1 MDRPAAPA
9 PSSTAPSSTAPS
21 RTAPSRT
28 SPTAARRTGAR
39 RTARAV
45 LALACVLPLA
55 ACGLRLETPPPVE
68 PSPDALEQVRG
79 RTVADALG
87 LAADADAVAA
97 GTPEGPARTVLLD
110 VAAFSRQHADAA
122 GGVYDSG
129 LPDPEPSA
137 STAPPPA
144 PAADAAALVA
154 ELADDAATAA
164 ADADEVA
171 DGPLARLVASVAT
184 SRAELADRLADATGL
199 PRPESAGPA
208 DAPADT
214 QDGGTPDAGTPD
226 AGATGTDAP
235 GAGTTPPASPT
246 ADAEPAGSTAA
257 LGADAAALAAV
268 ALAHDEA
275 GFAHEV
281 VAARRSDDA
290 RAQSRAE
297 AARHRAAANRWA
309 VAAGVAGRA
318 ADPRRSAY
326 ALPADLDDPAVV
338 DDLLRRLESGV
349 ADAYAAA
356 TASAAPGERG
366 PLLAG
371 LREAHAAAGAR
382 GAAPVPF
389 PGVPELATAPLG

>member
-9 PSSTAPSSTAPS
+9 PSGTPSGTAPSGTAPP
-21 RTAPSRT
+21 RK
-28 SPTAARRTGAR
+28 SPAARRTTVR

-45 LALACVLPLA
+45 LALACALPLA

-97 GTPEGPARTVLLD
+97 GTPDGPARTVLLD

-164 ADADEVA
+164 ADADEVV

-199 PRPESAGPA
+199 PRPEPAGSADDPA
-208 DAPADT
+208 
-214 QDGGTPDAGTPD
+214 GTPDAGTPD
-226 AGATGTDAP
+226 AGASD
-235 GAGTTPPASPT
+235 AGTTGSDAPVPGTTGTASPT
-246 ADAEPAGSTAA
+246 ADADAGSTAA

-297 AARHRAAANRWA
+297 AARHRAAGNRWA
-309 VAAGVAGRA
+309 VAAGVAGRP